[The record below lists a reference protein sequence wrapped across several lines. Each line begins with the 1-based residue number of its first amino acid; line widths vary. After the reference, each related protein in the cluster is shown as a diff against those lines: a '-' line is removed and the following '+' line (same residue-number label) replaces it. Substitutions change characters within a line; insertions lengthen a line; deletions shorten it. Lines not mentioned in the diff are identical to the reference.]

1 MGMAQYIR
9 VRPAGYL
16 IFVAR
21 SPGHLDPAHRFAI
34 APADEPEAVVLDFVG
49 PFGPDGTMSAGVGR
63 HGSMKPGGRRVGEG
77 ERQSMTG
84 YIAVER
90 AGRES
95 YGDGSSVRRAGPCQI
110 RGIKVINSD

>member
-63 HGSMKPGGRRVGEG
+63 HGSMKP
-77 ERQSMTG
+77 
-84 YIAVER
+84 AD
-90 AGRES
+90 
-95 YGDGSSVRRAGPCQI
+95 DGSGKESAGA
-110 RGIKVINSD
+110 